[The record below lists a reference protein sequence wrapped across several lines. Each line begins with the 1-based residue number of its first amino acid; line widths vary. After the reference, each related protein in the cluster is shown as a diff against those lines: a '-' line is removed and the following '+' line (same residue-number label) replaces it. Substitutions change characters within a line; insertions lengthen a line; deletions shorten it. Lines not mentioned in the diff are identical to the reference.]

1 MICSGNDCSK
11 PNFLQQLNTVKLNNS
26 FLERFLNDILFWEQE
41 TTDLWAHPYGSKKR
55 RKKAGEKVLGEKSNG
70 THSRQTTRDDEID
83 EITINALSNSNW
95 KTANDP
101 RTGRPYYY
109 HSKTR
114 VTQWQKPAEV
124 KALEKKIRQEKKRQ
138 DAKFFREMEQNLHK
152 SIGRGELIPGI
163 GREEITNQSP
173 PLKGKE
179 TSPQRKHVR
188 TISRMDANIS
198 FEELGDD
205 RGASRIVP
213 KASRH
218 TGPLHQQTLSAR
230 QLPWPDHPGKPP
242 LPKMPTVARTN
253 SMELSPEE
261 EKREHKIVTRVD
273 SGVSLAGESLLDAPL
288 QSTYDVSE
296 LNMPPNMRSQAQTH
310 ARRNTGGT
318 IFLEN
323 TMTRPDIH
331 ATIKC
336 VCGVYRRHILQGV
349 EQQITGKKGQY
360 ESRHN
365 MDMFL
370 DYRTPSPRQPEQRM
384 KVPTLSEVLA
394 FYKEFFVRSKMEH
407 DTIIMSLIYVE
418 RLVKTTDGQLNPNPD
433 NWRSILFACMVL
445 ASKVW
450 DDLSMWNVDF
460 SNVSTNTDGLF
471 SFSLRR
477 INELELHLLKS
488 LKFDVR
494 VGASEYAKYYFL
506 IRSMLIR
513 SGLVQESE
521 RPLRKTEAFQKLEAK
536 TNTYQ
541 VNQLNAVGQKDRRS
555 KSMDDSFWRS
565 IATNAQSGG
574 PVFSDSVCLEQI
586 IASNR

>member
-1 MICSGNDCSK
+1 MICSGKDCSEK
-11 PNFLQQLNTVKLNNS
+11 SFLQQLNTAKRNDYYLQS
-26 FLERFLNDILFWEQE
+26 FINDVLFWEQE
-41 TTDLWAHPYGSKKR
+41 TTDLWARPYGSKKS
-55 RKKAGEKVLGEKSNG
+55 RKPSKKVADKRSSSSQG
-70 THSRQTTRDDEID
+70 TRGDEID
-83 EITINALSNSNW
+83 EITMTALSNSNW
-95 KTANDP
+95 KTAKDP

-114 VTQWQKPAEV
+114 VTQWEKPAEV

-138 DAKFFREMEQNLHK
+138 DTTFFREMEQNLQR

-163 GREEITNQSP
+163 GREEIVKQ
-173 PLKGKE
+173 
-179 TSPQRKHVR
+179 TSPRKDPKIQSQRKHVR
-188 TISRMDANIS
+188 TISRMNGHIS
-198 FEELGDD
+198 FEEDD
-205 RGASRIVP
+205 TRGASSIVRKFSKP
-213 KASRH
+213 TGNLHLQTASVGQPPR
-218 TGPLHQQTLSAR
+218 
-230 QLPWPDHPGKPP
+230 PDRFGKPP
-242 LPKMPTVARTN
+242 KMPARTT

-261 EKREHKIVTRVD
+261 ERPKAPPIRVD
-273 SGVSLAGESLLDAPL
+273 SGVSLVGESLIDAPL
-288 QSTYDVSE
+288 QNAYDVSE
-296 LNMPPNMRSQAQTH
+296 LQVHSNMRPQTH

-318 IFLEN
+318 IFLQN
-323 TMTRPDIH
+323 TMTKPDIH

-336 VCGVYRRHILQGV
+336 VCGVYRRHILQGI
-349 EQQITGKKGQY
+349 EKQATKRKGQH
-360 ESRHN
+360 ESEF
-365 MDMFL
+365 DVDLFL
-370 DYRTPSPRQPEQRM
+370 DHRMTKSKRQPQQRIE
-384 KVPTLSEVLA
+384 VPTLSDVLA
-394 FYKEFFVRSKMEH
+394 FYKEFFLRSKMEQ

-418 RLVKTTDGQLNPNPD
+418 RLVKATDGELNPKPD

-477 INELELHLLKS
+477 INELELHLLKN

-536 TNTYQ
+536 TYIYQ
-541 VNQLNAVGQKDRRS
+541 SNQLDAADQKDRRT
-555 KSMDDSFWRS
+555 KSMDDNFWQW
-565 IATNAQSGG
+565 IATNRERAG

-586 IASNR
+586 IGSIR